1 VSKKL
6 LVALVASL
14 IFLGQFSAIAAV
26 KAGGSCTKLG
36 ATSTSLG
43 KKYTCIKSGK
53 KLVWNKGVTVIK
65 PVPTVSPTPISSP
78 TPSTTPI
85 PTSTPTSSPTPTS
98 APFVEGGICEK
109 MGKQSNDSSGL
120 LECRKIVGNKLVYI
134 RITNKFDPIINPVS
148 PDPLTTCQLPDKR
161 TTKLWPRPSIAY
173 PPVPIGDFK
182 PSGNF
187 KIIVTGFDF
196 SDAVG
201 SAKPSTY
208 WDTDLP
214 IVDDWLKW
222 YSNDK
227 VKYNY
232 VKIDKWLRA
241 PLPAIAYENE
251 NESDK
256 TGSTT
261 TYSAGGVSDKQK
273 TDSFLKILEAEVDLT
288 NVAAV
293 WIYHPPTVEGKL
305 TGQWYDRDV
314 SYQSPKYGKV
324 TAALFAIGGD
334 TWHSLRNRTGYWL
347 HEMMHSHGI
356 FGHYIKVPWRIG
368 LMSTAD
374 SWSTALLSWDA
385 IAQGWMN
392 PEDLYCVE
400 KSKLTTVDLKLVPL
414 EREQKGNRVAMV
426 KLNDHQV
433 LLVESHRKDKWSDGL
448 APGFTGVMVTLIDT
462 TKNTTW
468 DNPEGFANPSSI
480 AQALKIPGVNHG
492 PYESVGAPHPKPGRE
507 YQGVG
512 IINGIG
518 VSGDKEGWDQDYFMY
533 QGESITYEGIKISLL
548 GTGDNDTIRIEKTS

>member
-1 VSKKL
+1 MSKKL
-6 LVALVASL
+6 LISL
-14 IFLGQFSAIAAV
+14 IVSAVFLGQFSAMAAV
-26 KAGGSCTKLG
+26 KTGGSCTKLG

-53 KLVWNKGVTVIK
+53 KLVWNKGVPVIK
-65 PVPTVSPTPISSP
+65 PVPVVSPTASPTPIP
-78 TPSTTPI
+78 TP
-85 PTSTPTSSPTPTS
+85 TPTSSPTPTS
-98 APFVEGGICEK
+98 APFVEGGSCEK
-109 MGKQSNDSSGL
+109 MGTQEKDSSGL
-120 LECRKIVGNKLVYI
+120 LECRKIVGNKLIYV
-134 RITNKFDPIINPVS
+134 RITNKFDPVVNPVS
-148 PDPLTTCQLPDKR
+148 PDPLTTCQLPDRR
-161 TTKLWPRPSIAY
+161 TTKLWPRPVIAY

-182 PSGNF
+182 PTGNF
-187 KIIVTGFDF
+187 KVIVAGFDF

-201 SAKPSTY
+201 TAKPSTY

-232 VKIDKWLRA
+232 VKVDKWLRA
-241 PLPAIAYENE
+241 PLPAAAYENQ
-251 NESDK
+251 NETDK

-261 TYSAGGVSDKQK
+261 TFSAGGVSDKQK
-273 TDSFLKILEAEVDLT
+273 SDSFLKILEAEVDLT
-288 NVAAV
+288 NVTAV
-293 WIYHPPTVEGKL
+293 WIYHPPTIEGKL

-314 SYQSPKYGKV
+314 NYQSPKYGKV
-324 TAALFAIGGD
+324 TAAIFAIGGD
-334 TWHSLRNRTGYWL
+334 TWHSLRTRTGYWL

-414 EREQKGNRVAMV
+414 EREQKGNRVTMV

-433 LLVESHRKDKWSDGL
+433 LMVESHRKDKWSDGL

-468 DNPEGFANPSSI
+468 DNPAGFANPSSI
-480 AQALKIPGVNHG
+480 GQALKIPGVTHG
-492 PYESVGAPHPKPGRE
+492 PYESVGAPHPNPGRE

-548 GTGDNDTIRIEKTS
+548 STGDNDTIRIEKTS